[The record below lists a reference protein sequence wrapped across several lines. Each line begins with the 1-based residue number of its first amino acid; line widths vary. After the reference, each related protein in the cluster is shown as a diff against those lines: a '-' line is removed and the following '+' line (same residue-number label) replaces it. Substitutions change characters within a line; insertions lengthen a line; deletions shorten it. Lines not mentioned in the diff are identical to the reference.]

1 MKKTTTKFSAQLVTF
16 ETSVPFSEFITRL
29 DNALN
34 KEGSS
39 QIISQLK
46 GANSREQIEKIVN
59 GIRGQS
65 DFLYFLELNHHRW
78 LSVYEGKSHPAIVV
92 YTIGNPLIAQTIVKH
107 DTRAALNI
115 PLRLLIVEDPEGRKT
130 RIMYHLPSS
139 VMVLVDDPNIRGA
152 ARALDLKL
160 ENLLTMVARPDKSRL

>member
-1 MKKTTTKFSAQLVTF
+1 MALV
-16 ETSVPFSEFITRL
+16 R
-29 DNALN
+29 
-34 KEGSS
+34 
-39 QIISQLK
+39 
-46 GANSREQIEKIVN
+46 
-59 GIRGQS
+59 
-65 DFLYFLELNHHRW
+65 YFLELNHHRW

-160 ENLLTMVARPDKSRL
+160 ENLLTMVARPDKSRLCESFCICHLYFLTDKTEGMSSSQIVVAPQNGISN